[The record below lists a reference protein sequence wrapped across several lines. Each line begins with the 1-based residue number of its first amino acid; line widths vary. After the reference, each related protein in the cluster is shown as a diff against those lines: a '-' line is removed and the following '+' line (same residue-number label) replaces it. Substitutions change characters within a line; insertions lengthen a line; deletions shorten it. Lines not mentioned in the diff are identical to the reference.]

1 MAGVTVRITCNNV
14 LCSFQISKVNRCRGK
29 SSYRRIIFFTFFT
42 FAKLT
47 VKFKGCNK
55 SKSNEMFR
63 GKPFE
68 NELGSIQKQSFKNVY
83 ILYIGNLYQYK
94 RLVLVSVSSLQF
106 LGKQRQIEKR
116 NDHLAVSLAK
126 ECCAAE
132 CSAPDQSMLCEVQL
146 RDGVIIQS

>member
-1 MAGVTVRITCNNV
+1 MLFI
-14 LCSFQISKVNRCRGK
+14 LVN
-29 SSYRRIIFFTFFT
+29 
-42 FAKLT
+42 
-47 VKFKGCNK
+47 FKGCNK

-83 ILYIGNLYQYK
+83 ILYLGNLYQYK

-116 NDHLAVSLAK
+116 NYHLAVSLAK

-132 CSAPDQSMLCEVQL
+132 CSALNQSMLCGGAAAGWCHYPQL
-146 RDGVIIQS
+146 AGTGHSNA